1 MCKAGEHVFQV
12 LLWPLE
18 GVACIS
24 ETCVCTL
31 RVCNSDAP
39 WTAECPVPQV
49 CTNKNVTAIM
59 ASSER
64 THCWIELMRIGSCLQ
79 SANVMF
85 AVFGWLHSATTVCA

>member
-12 LLWPLE
+12 LLGSLG

-24 ETCVCTL
+24 KTCVCTL

-39 WTAECPVPQV
+39 WTVECPVPQV
-49 CTNKNVTAIM
+49 CTNKNVKAIM
-59 ASSER
+59 ASSEC

-79 SANVMF
+79 CASVMF